1 MQQFVFGEARACI
14 REHRFIV
21 LAGSKVTV
29 WDQTITG
36 WSYATLQKALA
47 KRGKLRW
54 LTNEY
59 GVFTSDVAFSS
70 ASAAASIVSGEPVS
84 GPASW
89 VEISSGAALR
99 EILAQQDI
107 CIVDPVFVL
116 RMPKIGVD
124 ATARLNHDRVGLTV
138 LKHSIVRAKWVGLD
152 VGYAKLNRQYLS
164 DGTIARIEGNLGLMM
179 RDIEFSSASGAAS
192 IVKGNN
198 SNGRSD
204 WRIEAAGET
213 YYEWCLDHKAQQ

>member
-14 REHRFIV
+14 RGQKFIV
-21 LAGSKVTV
+21 LAGSKVKA
-29 WDQTITG
+29 WDQSIKG

-54 LTNEY
+54 LTEEY

-70 ASAAASIVSGEPVS
+70 ASAAASIIGGEPVS

-89 VEISSGAALR
+89 VDISSGASLR
-99 EILAQQDI
+99 EILAEQDI
-107 CIVDPVFVL
+107 CIVSPVFVL
-116 RMPKIGVD
+116 KMPKIGVD
-124 ATARLNHDRVGLTV
+124 ATARLNRDRVGLTV
-138 LKHSIVRAKWVGLD
+138 LQHSTVRAKWVGLD
-152 VGYAKLNRQYLS
+152 IGYAKLNRQYLS
-164 DGTIARIEGNLGLMM
+164 DGTIARVEGILGLLT
-179 RDIEFSSASGAAS
+179 RDVEFSSASGAAS

-198 SNGRSD
+198 SNGKSD
-204 WRIEAAGET
+204 WKIEGAGET